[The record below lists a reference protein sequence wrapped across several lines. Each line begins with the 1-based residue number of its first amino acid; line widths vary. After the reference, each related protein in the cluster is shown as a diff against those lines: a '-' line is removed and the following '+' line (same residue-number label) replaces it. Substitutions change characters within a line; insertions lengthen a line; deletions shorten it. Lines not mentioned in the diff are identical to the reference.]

1 MNEEK
6 NKTVCSCCEHEETH
20 EHGHHHHHEHDE
32 HEHHHHDEH
41 EHEHGHHHCGC
52 GCCEEEEEETDK
64 KTFLIR
70 CILGVALFAGA
81 FFASGAVKTL
91 LFLAAYLVFGY
102 DVLLAAGKRILSGKI
117 FDENFLMALATV
129 GAIAIGEYPEAV
141 AVMLFYQ
148 LGEFFQDLA
157 VERSEQSVM
166 SLMELRPDWAYIE
179 KNGERVKVAAD
190 EVQVGDILMVAAGE
204 RIPLDGIITEGES
217 YLDTACLTGES
228 VPRRAAT
235 GDEVQSGVINKE
247 SLLKIRVTKEFKDS
261 TASKILELMEHTSE
275 NKTKPERF
283 ITAFAKKYTPAVV
296 LLAAIIAVIPPLF
309 DGMQFTKW
317 IYRALDFLVVSCP
330 CALVISVPLSFFAGI
345 GCASKHG
352 VILKS
357 SEALEKISELDA
369 VVFDKTGTLTEGS
382 FEITELHAKIP
393 ETEFLELCAYAEH
406 YSNHPIASVI
416 TKGCSKTLDASRLSQ
431 YTEITGKGV
440 SVLLDGEPLFVG
452 NDALMQEHGM
462 KPEQTD
468 AFGTV
473 LHLAKNQEYLG
484 YIVISDKI
492 RESSKE
498 TISAL
503 KKQGFY
509 TAMLT
514 GDRKTAAEKIGALL
528 GLDEVHSQLLPQDK
542 VARMEQITKTHRT
555 AFVGDGM
562 NDAPVLAM
570 ADVGF
575 AMGGIGSDA
584 AITAADAILMTDD
597 LKRIPDAV
605 SLSKK
610 TLRIVHQNIVFAIA
624 VKVLILILCALGY
637 ATMWAAVFAD
647 VGVSFLAILNAMRAL
662 YQHFGQN

>member
-6 NKTVCSCCEHEETH
+6 IKKACSCCEHEEAH
-20 EHGHHHHHEHDE
+20 EHS
-32 HEHHHHDEH
+32 HHHHDEH
-41 EHEHGHHHCGC
+41 EEHSEHTHHHCGC
-52 GCCEEEEEETDK
+52 GCCDEDEEERSPK
-64 KTFLIR
+64 VFFIR
-70 CILGVALFAGA
+70 CIAGIVLFAGA
-81 FFASGAVKTL
+81 FFSAGAVKTI
-91 LFLAAYLVFGY
+91 LFLAAYLIFGY

-117 FDENFLMALATV
+117 FDENFLMTLATL

-166 SLMELRPDWAYIE
+166 SLMELRPDWAYLE
-179 KNGERVKVAAD
+179 KNGERVRVAAE
-190 EVQVGDILMVAAGE
+190 EVQPGDILLVAAGE
-204 RIPLDGIITEGES
+204 RIPLDGVITEGES

-228 VPRRAAT
+228 VPRHAAV

-247 SLLKIRVTKEFKDS
+247 SLLKIRVTKGFQDS

-283 ITAFAKKYTPAVV
+283 ITSFAKKYTPAVV
-296 LLAAIIAVIPPLF
+296 LLAVLIAVIPPLF

-317 IYRALDFLVVSCP
+317 IYRALNFLVVSCP

-352 VILKS
+352 VILKN
-357 SEALEKISELDA
+357 SEVLEKLSELDA

-382 FEITELHAKIP
+382 FEITQICANIP

-416 TKGCSKTLDASRLSQ
+416 AKNYSKPLELSRLSQ
-431 YTEITGKGV
+431 YSEISGKGV
-440 SVLLDGEPLFVG
+440 SVLLDGEALLVG
-452 NDALMQEHGM
+452 NDALMQEHNISP
-462 KPEQTD
+462 KQPD
-468 AFGTV
+468 VFGTV

-484 YIVISDKI
+484 YVVISDQI
-492 RESSKE
+492 RQSSKPAV
-498 TISAL
+498 TAL

-514 GDRKTAAEKIGALL
+514 GDRKAAAEKIGTLL
-528 GLDEVHSQLLPQDK
+528 ALDEVHAQLLPQDK
-542 VARMEQITKTHRT
+542 VAKMQQITKTHHT
-555 AFVGDGM
+555 AFIGDGM
-562 NDAPVLAM
+562 NDAPVLAL

-597 LKRIPDAV
+597 LKRIPDAIA
-605 SLSKK
+605 LSKK
-610 TLRIVHQNIVFAIA
+610 TLQIVHQNIVFAIA

-662 YQHFGQN
+662 YQRFDQN

>member
-1 MNEEK
+1 MNEK
-6 NKTVCSCCEHEETH
+6 KTKPLCSCCEYEEAH
-20 EHGHHHHHEHDE
+20 EHDHHHHEHD
-32 HEHHHHDEH
+32 HHDDEH
-41 EHEHGHHHCGC
+41 KHHHCGC
-52 GCCEEEEEETDK
+52 GCCEEGEEKTDQ

-70 CILGVALFAGA
+70 CILGAALFAGA
-81 FFASGAVKTL
+81 FFAPGTVKTL
-91 LFLAAYLVFGY
+91 LFLAAYLVFGC
-102 DVLLAAGKRILSGKI
+102 DVLYAAGKRILSGKI

-179 KNGERVKVAAD
+179 KNGERVKVAAE
-190 EVQVGDILMVAAGE
+190 EVQIGDILMVAAGE
-204 RIPLDGIITEGES
+204 RIPLDGIITAGES

-228 VPRRAAT
+228 VPRHAAA
-235 GDEVQSGVINKE
+235 GDEVQSGVINRE

-296 LLAAIIAVIPPLF
+296 LLAAVIAVIPPLF

-352 VILKS
+352 IILKS
-357 SEALEKISELDA
+357 SEALEKISRLDA

-382 FEITELHAKIP
+382 FEITGLHTRIP

-406 YSNHPIASVI
+406 YSNHPIAGVI
-416 TKGCSKTLDASRLSQ
+416 KKACSKTLELSRLSQ

-440 SVLLDGEPLFVG
+440 SVLLDGEPLLVG

-492 RESSKE
+492 RKSSKE
-498 TISAL
+498 TVSAL

-514 GDRKTAAEKIGALL
+514 GDRKSAAEKIGALL

-542 VARMEQITKTHRT
+542 VAKMEQITKTHRT

-597 LKRIPDAV
+597 LNRIPDAV

-662 YQHFGQN
+662 YQRFGQN